1 MIFILMY
8 GVKVNNPDIDNKVYD
23 STLKIYYLYLRR
35 KVRGIWG
42 EDILIIKEVIR

>member
-1 MIFILMY
+1 MIFVLMY
-8 GVKVNNPDIDNKVYD
+8 GVKLNNPNIDTKDND